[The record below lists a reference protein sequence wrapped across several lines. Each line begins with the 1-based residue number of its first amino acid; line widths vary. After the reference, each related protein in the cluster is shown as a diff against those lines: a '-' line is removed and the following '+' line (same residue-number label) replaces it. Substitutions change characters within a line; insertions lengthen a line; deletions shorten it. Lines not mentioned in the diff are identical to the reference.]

1 MPIDAPL
8 SVSMKR
14 TQPHNW
20 SYVFYYAMICIASL
34 GLIVL
39 VAEIF
44 FPSPPPKLMPRRDAL
59 SARSMNTSSEGT
71 RLQETPGGAP
81 LNPTKEKIRLVLN
94 HEKAIGKS
102 KIIYRGLDGDSK
114 FKIDVVIPELDPNA
128 FYGYRLSID
137 KARQGFRLAGQN
149 FKLISARKSAIR
161 IWHLKK

>member
-1 MPIDAPL
+1 
-8 SVSMKR
+8 MKK
-14 TQPHNW
+14 TQPHKW
-20 SYVFYYAMICIASL
+20 SYVFYYAMICIVSL

-44 FPSPPPKLMPRRDAL
+44 FPAPPRQLMPGRDAV
-59 SARSMNTSSEGT
+59 SARFMNTSSEAARPQT
-71 RLQETPGGAP
+71 TPAGVSSP
-81 LNPTKEKIRLVLN
+81 PTKVKIVLALN

-137 KARQGFRLAGQN
+137 TARQGFRLAGQN
-149 FKLISARKSAIR
+149 FKLISARQSAIR
-161 IWHLKK
+161 IWHLKR

>member
-1 MPIDAPL
+1 ME
-8 SVSMKR
+8 K
-14 TQPHNW
+14 TQPHKW
-20 SYVFYYAMICIASL
+20 SYVFYYAMICIVSL

-44 FPSPPPKLMPRRDAL
+44 FPSPPLQLMPGRDAV
-59 SARSMNTSSEGT
+59 SARFMNTSSEAARPRT
-71 RLQETPGGAP
+71 TPAGVSSP
-81 LNPTKEKIRLVLN
+81 PTKVKIVLALN

-137 KARQGFRLAGQN
+137 TARQGFRLAGQN
-149 FKLISARKSAIR
+149 FKLISARQSAIR
-161 IWHLKK
+161 IWHLRR